1 MTSDTDIEEKAMQA
15 LQRGREKLEFCDYK
29 ARKPTAPRSYQK
41 QERVL
46 PQRLWREHGPV
57 NTSILDFW
65 PPDLSENTFLG
76 FKNHFY

>member
-1 MTSDTDIEEKAMQA
+1 MIFQSNDNDTDIEEKAMQT

-46 PQRLWREHGPV
+46 P
-57 NTSILDFW
+57 
-65 PPDLSENTFLG
+65 
-76 FKNHFY
+76 